1 MNLIINGNLYDVKS
15 YLHIHPGGQLPILNL
30 IDTDV
35 SDAFD
40 NFHPPY
46 VRKHILPKYRV
57 AGVNTS
63 TEATS
68 TLTDYRRLKRHL
80 KSIGLFKSTRLF
92 YLKQV
97 VKLSLIF
104 TLSIT
109 ATLLGHSVALRCIGA
124 ALLGMFWQ
132 QLAFVGHDIG
142 HNSVFKNRARGLW
155 WGILIGNSLG
165 GISLGWW
172 KHSHNVHHVVTNSIE
187 NDPDIQHL
195 PAFAVDEKLL
205 HNYQS
210 SFHRKHMRVNALS
223 RFLVSYQH
231 ILFYPV
237 MLVARFNLYI
247 QGVLHLINHTPK
259 YKALEIKCLLFFC
272 TWNALLLTR
281 IESNRQRLVFIV
293 ISHAVTAILHVQIS
307 ISHFAEEIYNGVKYS
322 GDWVGTQCNT
332 TANVKCSPS
341 MDWVHGGLQFQ
352 IEHHLFPRLPRE
364 HLRRA
369 SLLVKP
375 FCHKHKLKYV
385 ELNFLNCNLR
395 VLQKMKNT
403 AYQARK
409 LPNHNRGVL
418 NSLLYSGMNLQ

>member
-1 MNLIINGNLYDVKS
+1 MNLIIDGEIYDITS
-15 YLHIHPGGQLPILNL
+15 YIKTHPGGDLPIRNL
-30 IDTDV
+30 LGTDA

-57 AGVNTS
+57 GVANVS
-63 TEATS
+63 TEAMS
-68 TLTDYRRLKRHL
+68 ALTDYRRLKGHL
-80 KSIGLFKSTRLF
+80 KSIGLFKSTHLF

-97 VKLSLIF
+97 VKLALIF

-109 ATLLGHSVALRCIGA
+109 ATLLGNSIAMHCIGA
-124 ALLGMFWQ
+124 AFLGMFWQ

-142 HNSVFKNRARGLW
+142 HNSVFNNRARGLW

-172 KHSHNVHHVVTNSIE
+172 KHSHNVHHVVCNSIE

-205 HNYQS
+205 HKFRS
-210 SFHRKHMRVNALS
+210 SFHKKTFHVNALS

-231 ILFYPV
+231 VFFYPI
-237 MLVARFNLYI
+237 MTVARFNLYI
-247 QGVLHLINHTPK
+247 QGVLYLINHTPK
-259 YKALEIKCLLFFC
+259 YKALEIKCLFFFC
-272 TWNALLLTR
+272 IWNALLLTR
-281 IESNRQRLVFIV
+281 LESSGERMLFLF
-293 ISHAVTAILHVQIS
+293 ISHALTAILHVQIS
-307 ISHFAEEIYNGVKYS
+307 ISHFAEEIYNGVKYR
-322 GDWVGTQCNT
+322 GDWLKAQCNT

-369 SLLVKP
+369 SVLIKP
-375 FCHKHKLKYV
+375 FCKKHKLKYV

-395 VLQKMKNT
+395 VLQKMRST
-403 AYQARK
+403 AYQARH
-409 LPNHNRGVL
+409 HNI
-418 NSLLYSGMNLQ
+418 LLYSAMNLEG